1 MKDMDILIL
10 NMIIEVLIIAAFS
23 GMMLFAI
30 SVIVKVVEK
39 NRIRQKKTL

>member
-1 MKDMDILIL
+1 MDILIL